1 MFGLTPLPT
10 ILFTLEMSQI
20 LNSGAEKILKLFKL
34 VNQNL
39 RTMSEERKE
48 SAVINFENQ
57 NGWDSQRTAEG
68 ELELNRN

>member
-1 MFGLTPLPT
+1 
-10 ILFTLEMSQI
+10 
-20 LNSGAEKILKLFKL
+20 
-34 VNQNL
+34 
-39 RTMSEERKE
+39 MSEERKE